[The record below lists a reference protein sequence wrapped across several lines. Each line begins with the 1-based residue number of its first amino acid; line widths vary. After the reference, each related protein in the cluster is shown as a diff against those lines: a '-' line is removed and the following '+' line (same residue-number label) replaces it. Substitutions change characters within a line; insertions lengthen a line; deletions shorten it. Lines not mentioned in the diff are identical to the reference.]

1 MEILETF
8 DLGPDRVILRRA
20 EASDVPGIVGLL
32 AADAISG
39 SPELIGGQQAYDPG
53 HIAGLGTPENDT
65 IRTQVERVQE
75 LHQPSLPARRSGA
88 NPGSGNAGS

>member
-1 MEILETF
+1 MRRVAVDGLEGRLI
-8 DLGPDRVILRRA
+8 DGQVLG
-20 EASDVPGIVGLL
+20 
-32 AADAISG
+32 AADTISG

-65 IRTQVERVQE
+65 IRTQVERFQD